1 MYEKCFERS
10 SNLTDIEKIARGFT
24 TFAGR
29 KKKRLT
35 GNDFQVDTKIVKP
48 ILNSFDSYGFIK
60 EKKEDWNTG
69 FQEMKNHETKSMILS
84 ITIGIH

>member
-10 SNLTDIEKIARGFT
+10 SNLTDTVKIARGFT
-24 TFAGR
+24 TFADR
-29 KKKRLT
+29 KKKIHWQRFPS
-35 GNDFQVDTKIVKP
+35 GHKNFEP

>member
-10 SNLTDIEKIARGFT
+10 SNLTDTEKIARGFT

-35 GNDFQVDTKIVKP
+35 DNDFQVDTKI
-48 ILNSFDSYGFIK
+48 
-60 EKKEDWNTG
+60 
-69 FQEMKNHETKSMILS
+69 LS
-84 ITIGIH
+84 QFCIRLTLTDL

>member
-10 SNLTDIEKIARGFT
+10 SNLTETEKIARGFT

-29 KKKRLT
+29 KKKDSLIT
-35 GNDFQVDTKIVKP
+35 ISKWTQKFEP

-60 EKKEDWNTG
+60 EKKED
-69 FQEMKNHETKSMILS
+69 
-84 ITIGIH
+84 